1 MKIADQSAPATR
13 DPIDDVQDEE
23 RLLDGENPL
32 TDHSADAA
40 HWMTIYRELISF
52 KEDLLARLGTDV
64 GGLTPKARQEIVSTD
79 VAALEKQLGRY
90 VKRLEYWYGRHWEIH
105 GLALDEN
112 SMMATHREHSV
123 HLTRREFQ
131 LLSLFLSYPGRTFAA
146 AELAQKAWSDS
157 RLSTDQVR
165 IYVARLRRRLLDLGM
180 PCHIV
185 SQPRRGYSLI
195 CE

>member
-1 MKIADQSAPATR
+1 LKISDEAAPGTR
-13 DPIDDVQDEE
+13 DPIDDVRDEE

-32 TDHSADAA
+32 TEHSADAA

-52 KEDLLARLGTDV
+52 KEDLLARLGIDV
-64 GGLTPKARQEIVSTD
+64 GGLTPRARHEIVSTD

-90 VKRLEYWYGRHWEIH
+90 LKRLEYWYGRHWELH

-112 SMMATHREHSV
+112 TMMASHRDHSV

-131 LLSLFLSYPGRTFAA
+131 LLSLFLAYPHRTFAA
-146 AELAQKAWSDS
+146 AELAQRAWSDS

-165 IYVARLRRRLLDLGM
+165 IYVARVRRRLADLGM
-180 PCHIV
+180 PCHLV

>member
-1 MKIADQSAPATR
+1 MR

-40 HWMTIYRELISF
+40 HWMNIYRELISF

-64 GGLTPKARQEIVSTD
+64 DGLTPKARFEIVSTD
-79 VAALEKQLGRY
+79 VAALERQLGRY
-90 VKRLEYWYGRHWEIH
+90 VKRLEYWYGRHWELH

-112 SMMATHREHSV
+112 IMMASYRDHSV

-131 LLSLFLSYPGRTFAA
+131 LLSLFLSYPNRTFAA
-146 AELAQKAWSDS
+146 AELAQRAWSDS

-165 IYVARLRRRLLDLGM
+165 IYVARLRRRLADLGM
-180 PCHIV
+180 PCHLV
-185 SQPRRGYSLI
+185 SQPRRGYCLV